1 MFKKTDPAPP
11 LVPAVAPRVETTIE
25 PQPIETRITTTA
37 AIAEF
42 RVEARLEDGALP
54 EFGRIALHTKYETL
68 GVDPAD
74 LSDVIATL
82 VTFQDALNEQLD
94 GADD

>member
-1 MFKKTDPAPP
+1 MFKKIDPAAP
-11 LVPAVAPRVETTIE
+11 LVPAVAPRVETKVE
-25 PQPIETRITTTA
+25 PQPVETRITTTA

-54 EFGRIALHTKYETL
+54 EFGRIALHTQYETL
-68 GVDPAD
+68 GIRPEE
-74 LSDVIATL
+74 LPDVIATL